1 MKKAF
6 ISVGEIS
13 GDNYASMLVK
23 ALPEFQWVGITGPKM
38 RDAGVETFARLEDI
52 SVVGI
57 TEAIPKFLKI
67 KEALKKS
74 IQFLDSGIDLL
85 VVVDFP
91 GFNLKLIR
99 EAKKR
104 GIKTVY
110 FIAPQVWAWG
120 KKRIPKI
127 AESTDLLIAIWP
139 FEKEIYKDYISESFN
154 VEYVG
159 HPLLDIINIEET
171 DESFRRKL
179 GIEADKKIIGILP
192 GSRESEVKTL
202 LPILLSSSEKLHKEI
217 DNLHFV
223 IPATPNMEEK
233 IIEFVKGVD
242 LPLTVVTNKDFKS
255 PSYEVMSKSYF
266 LIVASGTA
274 TLETAIIGNPFIIVY
289 KVSPLTF
296 LIGRILTSINYLGLP
311 NLIADREIV
320 RELLQEEC
328 NPETVAEVSL
338 EIIKNKQVYK
348 RIKGDLKL
356 VKEALGEKGAISRT
370 AKLIRDLV

>member
-67 KEALKKS
+67 KDVLKKS

-171 DESFRRKL
+171 DESFRKKL

>member
-67 KEALKKS
+67 KEVLKKS

>member
-1 MKKAF
+1 MRKAF

-67 KEALKKS
+67 KDVLKKS